1 MLQNI
6 DAQRRVTCL
15 RNLSVRCGLP
25 YFCGC
30 LKFCNGDCRFL
41 MVSLFWEKETSQIQ
55 IRYDVYHLNPLNRV
69 SLSINGFKFLLCS
82 VDG

>member
-6 DAQRRVTCL
+6 DVQRRVTYL
-15 RNLSVRCGLP
+15 RNLSVRCGLH

-55 IRYDVYHLNPLNRV
+55 IRYPLNRV
-69 SLSINGFKFLLCS
+69 SSSINGFKFLLCS